1 MSNNNKNENKVYKS
15 LWKKFSDAAGGTLPQ
30 RLKLAIPLMLIWI
43 VGGSIWALL
52 DYWLSS

>member
-1 MSNNNKNENKVYKS
+1 MTDNNKSEDNDNNS
-15 LWKKFSDAAGGTLPQ
+15 LWKKFSDAAGGTLQQ
-30 RLKLAIPLMLIWI
+30 RLKIAIPLMLIWI